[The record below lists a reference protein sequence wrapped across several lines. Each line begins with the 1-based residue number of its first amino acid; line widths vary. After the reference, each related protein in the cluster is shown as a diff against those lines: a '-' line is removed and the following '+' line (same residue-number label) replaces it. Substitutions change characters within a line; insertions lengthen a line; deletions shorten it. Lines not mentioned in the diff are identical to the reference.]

1 MANKIMLAL
10 FANFDGKHNRFNTS
24 EIKDI
29 INECD
34 KLLCDIYGLTNEE
47 YNYII
52 NYDSIIRNS
61 SIN

>member
-52 NYDSIIRNS
+52 NYDSIT
-61 SIN
+61 